1 MPNRLFGPPFNKRL
15 RTPKASLRRTAS
27 RSTEEMEAQI
37 TKGYLSK
44 VPRPPLSVLIDQ
56 IDYIAK
62 IAGIDHVGLGSDFD
76 GIPATPQGLD
86 SAADLPK
93 ITQALMARGY
103 SAQDMDKI
111 LGGNFLRVFEKVE
124 AVSRELQSATRLPVA
139 QKQPGEK

>member
-1 MPNRLFGPPFNKRL
+1 
-15 RTPKASLRRTAS
+15 
-27 RSTEEMEAQI
+27 
-37 TKGYLSK
+37 
-44 VPRPPLSVLIDQ
+44 
-56 IDYIAK
+56 
-62 IAGIDHVGLGSDFD
+62 LGSDFD

-124 AVSRELQSATRLPVA
+124 AVSRELQSTTQPCIA
-139 QKQPGEK
+139 QKTSN